1 MWEAVKAV
9 LREKFI
15 AKNIYIK
22 KQERYQINSLSLH
35 LKKLEKEQIEPK
47 VRKKKKR
54 NNKDQIRNKW
64 NREQKKKKKRSLVL
78 VPWKDEQN
86 WQILSLI
93 SWEKKPKEPKST
105 KL

>member
-35 LKKLEKEQIEPK
+35 LKKIEKEQIEPK
-47 VRKKKKR
+47 VIKKKKEIIKIKLEI
-54 NNKDQIRNKW
+54 NEIEN
-64 NREQKKKKKRSLVL
+64 KKRR
-78 VPWKDEQN
+78 
-86 WQILSLI
+86 
-93 SWEKKPKEPKST
+93 KKEV
-105 KL
+105 

>member
-22 KQERYQINSLSLH
+22 KQERYQINNLSLH

-47 VRKKKKR
+47 VRKEKKK
-54 NNKDQIRNKW
+54 
-64 NREQKKKKKRSLVL
+64 QKKTIK
-78 VPWKDEQN
+78 
-86 WQILSLI
+86 I
-93 SWEKKPKEPKST
+93 
-105 KL
+105 KLEMK

>member
-47 VRKKKKR
+47 VRKKKNEIIKIKLEI
-54 NNKDQIRNKW
+54 NEIEN
-64 NREQKKKKKRSLVL
+64 KKRR
-78 VPWKDEQN
+78 
-86 WQILSLI
+86 
-93 SWEKKPKEPKST
+93 KKEV
-105 KL
+105 

>member
-22 KQERYQINSLSLH
+22 KQERYQTNTLSLH

-47 VRKKKKR
+47 VREKKKGR
-54 NNKDQIRNKW
+54 
-64 NREQKKKKKRSLVL
+64 
-78 VPWKDEQN
+78 
-86 WQILSLI
+86 
-93 SWEKKPKEPKST
+93 
-105 KL
+105 

>member
-47 VRKKKKR
+47 VRKKKKEIIKIKLEI
-54 NNKDQIRNKW
+54 NEIEN
-64 NREQKKKKKRSLVL
+64 KKRR
-78 VPWKDEQN
+78 
-86 WQILSLI
+86 
-93 SWEKKPKEPKST
+93 KKEV
-105 KL
+105 